1 MQNSITD
8 LQKAAAAFR
17 RAITLKEEALSLSS
31 DHPKVAA
38 MIDAATKTL
47 IAEGK
52 KLEAGQ

>member
-1 MQNSITD
+1 MQNTITN

-17 RAITLKEEALSLSS
+17 RAITLKEEAATLAA

-38 MIDAATKTL
+38 MIEAAARSL

>member
-1 MQNSITD
+1 MENSITN

-17 RAITLKEEALSLSS
+17 RAITLKEEAANLVP

-38 MIDAATKTL
+38 MIDAAARSL